1 MRKRLSTLLQSDA
14 GLHAPGA
21 YDAFSALLIERAGFD
36 ALYLS
41 GASISYSLL
50 GRPDIGLVS
59 MAEVR
64 DVIARIA
71 DRVSIPMIVDG
82 DTGFGNALNVQRT
95 VRTFERAGASA
106 IQLEDQSLPK
116 RCGHLD
122 NKALVSAP
130 EMVGKIKAALDA
142 RSTSE
147 TLIIARTDAIAV
159 EGFDAAL
166 ARARL
171 YAEAG
176 ADVLFVE
183 APETVAQMEAI
194 CAEFAQQ
201 VPLLANM
208 VEGGKTPVLERS
220 TLTAMGYRLIISPG
234 AIMRAQTVV
243 IESLLAHLRE
253 QGSTMA
259 WREKM
264 LDFMGLN
271 ERLGLKETLAE
282 AASYDESGPEISKS
296 L

>member
-1 MRKRLSTLLQSDA
+1 MSKGLRQLLESDE
-14 GLHAPGA
+14 GVHAPGA

-50 GRPDIGLVS
+50 GQPDIGLVS

-64 DVIARIA
+64 DVIARIS

-95 VRTFERAGASA
+95 VRTFERAGANA

-122 NKALVSAP
+122 NKALVSP
-130 EMVGKIKAALDA
+130 SEMAGKIKAALDA
-142 RSTSE
+142 RASAE
-147 TLIIARTDAIAV
+147 TLIIARTDAVAV
-159 EGFDAAL
+159 EGFEAAL

-171 YAEAG
+171 YVEAG

-183 APETVAQMEAI
+183 APESVDQMETI
-194 CAEFAQQ
+194 CEEFSPQL
-201 VPLLANM
+201 PLLANM
-208 VEGGKTPVLERS
+208 VEGGKTPVLER
-220 TLTAMGYRLIISPG
+220 TALTRMGYRLIISPG
-234 AIMRAQTVV
+234 AIMRAQTVA

-253 QGSTMA
+253 EGSTIA

-282 AASYDESGPEISKS
+282 AANYDEPS
-296 L
+296 